1 MKKIAVALGGGGSKG
16 LAHIGVLKALH
27 QNGISISAIAG
38 TSIGS
43 IIGAMAAK
51 GYTPDEMVALF
62 KEVDQSRLFGVPFSD
77 GPGFL
82 GYRGIKDLLAKVL
95 GEVPF
100 TDLKIPFSAISVDLV
115 SDSVVEISEGSVR
128 DAVLASIA
136 IPGIFPPRYIGD
148 MVLVDG
154 GVMDPVPVRSA
165 RNLQPGIPVL
175 AVSLT
180 GKYRLSQLSP
190 IPMREGNISTIL
202 VEQFS
207 RTTLSKAFTVMAD
220 AVDTTSR
227 QVAELRL
234 QLDRPDIII
243 RPKVE
248 KFGIL
253 DPVNVEEVV
262 SLGYDAT
269 MQQLDTIKK
278 SGNAFFD
285 FYKKLIGEK

>member
-1 MKKIAVALGGGGSKG
+1 MKKIALALGGGGSKG
-16 LAHIGVLKALH
+16 LAHIGVLKALF
-27 QNGISISAIAG
+27 QNGITVSAIAG

-51 GYTPDEMVALF
+51 GYTPDQMVALF
-62 KEVDQSRLFGVPFSD
+62 KEVDQTRLFGTPFSD

-82 GYRGIKDLLAKVL
+82 GYRGIKDYLAKVL
-95 GEVPF
+95 GDVAFSE
-100 TDLKIPFSAISVDLV
+100 LKIPFFAISVDLV
-115 SDSVVEISEGSVR
+115 SDSVVEISEGSVS

-136 IPGIFPPRYIGD
+136 IPGIFPPRTIGD

-165 RNLQPGIPVL
+165 RNLNPGVPVL

-190 IPMREGNISTIL
+190 IPMRAGNLTTIIA
-202 VEQFS
+202 EQFS
-207 RTTLSKAFTVMAD
+207 RTSLSKAFTVMAD
-220 AVDTTSR
+220 SVDTTSR

-234 QLDRPDIII
+234 QLDRPDIIV

-253 DPVNVEEVV
+253 DPVNVDEVV
-262 SLGYDAT
+262 SLGYEAT
-269 MQQLDTIKK
+269 MQQMDAIKK
-278 SGNAFFD
+278 SGNMFFD
-285 FYKKLIGEK
+285 FYKKMIGEK